1 MSGRKSTAPKSSKS
15 SKLNTMTLR
24 EWVHSIESLTPTS
37 ASESWDNVGLFVGD
51 LNQPVHGIVAAIDLT
66 LEVLELARKKKVNG
80 IVLHHPP
87 LFPKGRGLA
96 RLVKAG
102 PNELSTLLLRCFEE
116 DIFVYATHT
125 NFDRCALD
133 AMLDLAE
140 AMNLY
145 PESRLVPRP
154 NKDGHRPFRKLV
166 VTIPEPVA
174 GHVKEALFAAGA
186 GQIGNYD
193 SCGFSLLG
201 EGTFR
206 GQPGSSPAIGAPG
219 ITEVLPEIR
228 FETIY
233 PVALEDQILRALKSA
248 HPYEEVA
255 YDLYDVHQEASPKG
269 FVYGIGY
276 GVAGHLKSPVSP
288 QVFLK
293 QTQSAF
299 QTSSAPKVH
308 GSLPKA
314 IRSMAFS
321 PGKGSAM
328 ISAAISAKV
337 DVFVTGEVDY
347 HEALTATRQG
357 LVVIEMGHPESEHF
371 FPRTIAAWNREWG
384 VPAHIGPP
392 AHSGI

>member
-1 MSGRKSTAPKSSKS
+1 MSGRKASTAKSSKS
-15 SKLNTMTLR
+15 VTRNTLTLR
-24 EWVHSIESLTPTS
+24 EWVQRMESLAPAS
-37 ASESWDNVGLFVGD
+37 AAEPWDNVGLFVGD

-66 LEVLELARKKKVNG
+66 LGVLEFARKKKANG

-102 PNELSTLLLRCFEE
+102 PNELSTLLLQCFEE
-116 DIFVYATHT
+116 GIFVYSTHT

-133 AMLDLAE
+133 AMLELAE

-145 PESRLVPRP
+145 PETRLVPRP
-154 NKDGHRPFRKLV
+154 KDGHTLFRKLV

-174 GHVKEALFAAGA
+174 GHVKEALYAAGA

-206 GQPGSSPAIGAPG
+206 GQPGSRPAIGSPG

-228 FETIY
+228 FETVY
-233 PVALEDQILRALKSA
+233 PVALEDQILKALKSA

-255 YDLYDVHQEASPKG
+255 YDLYDVNQQPSPKG

-288 QVFLK
+288 EVFLK

-299 QTSSAPKVH
+299 QTASAPKIH
-308 GSLPKA
+308 GAPPKA

-328 ISAAISAKV
+328 ISAAIAAKV
-337 DVFVTGEVDY
+337 DVFITGEVDY
-347 HEALTATRQG
+347 HEALGATRQG
-357 LVVIEMGHPESEHF
+357 LTVIELGHPESEHF

-384 VPAHIGPP
+384 VPAYLGPTG
-392 AHSGI
+392 ASSS